1 MRISP
6 ARHDRSR
13 PGHRTGAI
21 LAVLLAALVHLLCCA
36 HGPVASAAGRADTIT
51 AVAPA
56 PCGQPAGPQTHLGHD
71 DHDGHDGHEGDAQC
85 SGTDEPSVQAPRG
98 IQPAADITP
107 VTLPGADL
115 DRADLPT
122 ARRPF
127 GYSGPPLV
135 APAEQRRAH
144 LGIWRT

>member
-56 PCGQPAGPQTHLGHD
+56 PCGQPAGPHAHFGD
-71 DHDGHDGHEGDAQC
+71 DARHDGHQDGAQC

-98 IQPAADITP
+98 LQPAADLTP

-115 DRADLPT
+115 DPAAEPT
-122 ARRPF
+122 PRRPF
-127 GYSGPPLV
+127 GDSGPRLA
-135 APAEQRRAH
+135 APAGQQRAH